1 MSAPVRLPDG
11 RALGVERLGKPGGTP
26 VLAFH
31 GLPGS
36 RLDFLSE
43 SRACAQAGVELIAV
57 DRPGFGLS
65 SPSPGRVPLDW
76 ARDVAALADALEL
89 ERFGVLGYSSG
100 AKYALACAFALPV
113 RVAAAAIVS
122 GSGPPEMPGWEEG
135 MIPPERLVQW
145 ASLHAEPLTRG
156 CWALLGVL
164 ARHLPGPV
172 MAGFAR
178 SLDGPDRKLADEPRV
193 RDALRLS
200 LLEGLRQGGAATV
213 EDYAIEGR
221 SWGFELASIEVP
233 VMLWHGD
240 RDEEVPLTHAR
251 WLTEQIPGATLENVE
266 NAGHLIFGRLAP
278 VAAALREATT
288 PRTG

>member
-1 MSAPVRLPDG
+1 MGAPVRLPDG
-11 RALGVERLGKPGGTP
+11 RVLGVERLGRPGGSP

-36 RLDFLSE
+36 RLDFLAD

-65 SPSPGRVPLDW
+65 SPQPGRVPLDW
-76 ARDVAALADALEL
+76 PGDVAALADSLEL

-100 AKYALACAFALPV
+100 AKYALACAFALPE
-113 RVAAAAIVS
+113 RVEAAAVVS

-135 MIPPERLVQW
+135 MIAPERLVQW
-145 ASLHAEPLTRG
+145 ASLHAKPLARA

-164 ARHLPGPV
+164 ARRLPGPV
-172 MAGFAR
+172 MGGFAR
-178 SLDGPDRKLADEPRV
+178 SLDGPDRELADEPRV
-193 RDALRLS
+193 REALRVS

-221 SWGFELASIEVP
+221 SWGFDLASIEVP

-240 RDEEVPLTHAR
+240 RDDEVPLAHAR
-251 WLTEQIPGATLENVE
+251 WLAEQIPGATLEIVE

-278 VAAALREATT
+278 VAAALRGAIT
-288 PRTG
+288 PRKG

>member
-1 MSAPVRLPDG
+1 MGAPVRLPDG
-11 RALGVERLGKPGGTP
+11 RALGVERLGRPGGTR

-100 AKYALACAFALPV
+100 AKYALACAFALPE
-113 RVAAAAIVS
+113 RLDAAAIVS
-122 GSGPPEMPGWEEG
+122 GSGPPEMPGWEEA

-145 ASLHAEPLTRG
+145 ASLHAEPLARG
-156 CWALLGVL
+156 CWALLRLL
-164 ARHLPGPV
+164 ARRLPGPV
-172 MAGFAR
+172 MEGFAR
-178 SLDGPDRKLADEPRV
+178 SLDGPDRELADEPGV
-193 RDALRLS
+193 RAALRIS

-221 SWGFELASIEVP
+221 DWGFDLASIEVP

-240 RDEEVPLTHAR
+240 RDDEVPLAHAR
-251 WLTEQIPGATLENVE
+251 WLAARIPGATLEIVE

-278 VAAALREATT
+278 VAAALRESTT
-288 PRTG
+288 PRTA